1 MIGGVRLFAIAFVV
15 LTVIYAYLSL
25 MQRWRCRKQLE
36 AEFDA
41 GGIDGARDDYIDK
54 GMAEYRGSFR
64 RKLILGVYIIPLM
77 VVMTLIYV
85 SNYM

>member
-1 MIGGVRLFAIAFVV
+1 MIGGIRLFAIAFVV

-41 GGIDGARDDYIDK
+41 GGLDGSREDYVAK
-54 GMAEYRGSFR
+54 GMAEYQASFR
-64 RKLILGVYIIPLM
+64 RKLILGVYIIPLL
-77 VVMTLIYV
+77 VVITLIYV
-85 SNYM
+85 TNYM